1 MMLLGAA
8 MADKLPLMV
17 GRRTDQVKVL
27 DEMPGW
33 IGDTAGA
40 DDEVGRLGLGA
51 PRMLR
56 GERDHEPFSKEE
68 ERAGNARY
76 NRLR

>member
-1 MMLLGAA
+1 

-56 GERDHEPFSKEE
+56 GERRYRCYDGDHEPFSKEE
-68 ERAGNARY
+68 KKAGNARY